1 MKNGKRTLP
10 LKGKSGVYM
19 IQIMKT
25 TKAPATTNYKVERD
39 EMVKTLKGSF
49 QGLVIGAL
57 RKKAEVV
64 DNRKLNALGLRM

>member
-1 MKNGKRTLP
+1 
-10 LKGKSGVYM
+10 
-19 IQIMKT
+19 
-25 TKAPATTNYKVERD
+25 
-39 EMVKTLKGSF
+39 LKGSF

>member
-1 MKNGKRTLP
+1 
-10 LKGKSGVYM
+10 
-19 IQIMKT
+19 MKT

-49 QGLVIGAL
+49 QGLAIGAL